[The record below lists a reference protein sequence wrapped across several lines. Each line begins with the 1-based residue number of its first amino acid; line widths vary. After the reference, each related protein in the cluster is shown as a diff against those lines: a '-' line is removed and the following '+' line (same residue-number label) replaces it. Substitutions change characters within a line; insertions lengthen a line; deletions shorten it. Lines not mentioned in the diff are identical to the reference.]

1 MTDPLHDIQRELG
14 RLVGL
19 VEGIRG
25 EQEKETRRAST
36 SRRDLHAKVDAAKDR
51 AEAAAHAADAA
62 KAAAD
67 TANEKID
74 DDIMPVID
82 EVRRWKFAG
91 MTWLAIAGVA
101 GASVTSFL
109 VWAWDVIR
117 AKFGG

>member
-14 RLVGL
+14 RLIGL
-19 VEGIRG
+19 VEGIKDD
-25 EQEKETRRAST
+25 QEKETRRAST

-51 AEAAAHAADAA
+51 AEDAAHAADAA
-62 KAAAD
+62 KTAAD
-67 TANEKID
+67 TANAKIEK
-74 DDIMPVID
+74 DIMPVID

-101 GASVTSFL
+101 GASVLAF
-109 VWAWDVIR
+109 VIWAWDVIR